1 MRDRPTPEE
10 LLKGARTVLD
20 RDIAPRL
27 DGERRFAAILIS
39 RAMAVA
45 GRAIA
50 SDNAPLRAEANR
62 LATILCRKTHS
73 QSGQALYEEVL
84 ALNREL
90 VARIRGGYCDT
101 GTERR
106 QVFEHLC
113 EVTRDKLAENNPRY
127 FEQGKSRMTTRT
139 QK

>member
-20 RDIAPRL
+20 RDIAPTL

-45 GRAIA
+45 ARAMA
-50 SDNAPLRAEANR
+50 SGNAPLRAEADR
-62 LATILCRKTHS
+62 LLTILGRTNPAP
-73 QSGQALYEEVL
+73 SGQALHEEVL

-90 VARIRGGYCDT
+90 VARIRGGYCDA
-101 GTERR
+101 GAERR

-113 EVTRDKLAENNPRY
+113 QVTRDKLAESNPRY
-127 FEQGKSRMTTRT
+127 FEQGKSPKTKETPT
-139 QK
+139 